1 MGTMRERSPG
11 KWELVVSAGINPATG
26 RYHRVVRTV
35 ATTSKR
41 EAKAALA
48 TLEAAVAAGNVS
60 FDDPTLSSLLER
72 WMEHITSLG
81 RADTTLYHYRQ
92 YIDREIVPGARLD
105 PAVSTEG
112 ARHRSA
118 LRKPPQARPGPG
130 DHPPGACDPAGVVEP
145 SRTMGPR
152 PAQRC
157 KAGLGACRSH
167 NENSIRPRWR
177 RYAP

>member
-35 ATTSKR
+35 ATKSKR

-60 FDDPTLSSLLER
+60 FDDPTLATLLDR
-72 WMEHITSLG
+72 WMDHITSLG

-92 YIDREIVPGARLD
+92 YIDREIVPVLGAIKLSRLKALD
-105 PAVSTEG
+105 IDRLYG
-112 ARHRSA
+112 N
-118 LRKPPQARPGPG
+118 LRKRSLAR
-130 DHPPGACDPAGVVEP
+130 
-145 SRTMGPR
+145 
-152 PAQRC
+152 QRSD
-157 KAGLGACRSH
+157 RSTRSCELH
-167 NENSIRPRWR
+167 
-177 RYAP
+177 